1 MIKIPRYI
9 YRALLVVTLV
19 LTSPCVWSQGDT
31 VRTLPG
37 IEITTSVDNATVYVG
52 DLITYTISIT
62 YDSTYELVP
71 PPLGA
76 NLGSF
81 DVKDYQPDIKTE
93 LEGGRTKSESLFKLS
108 TFTTGD
114 YVIPPVPIAFTLKDG
129 TRKVLLAE
137 PVPIT
142 VQSLLQNADDSTDI
156 RPLKGQY
163 EFERRY
169 IQYVIWGAGV
179 LFLLAANIAIWLW
192 LRRRRNLAQMAD
204 RRPPW
209 EIAFAELAKLD
220 QKSLAENGKFKEYYF
235 ELTDIARHYL
245 GRMFFVDLLEMTTE
259 ELLGYFRE
267 IELPP
272 GLFDDYA
279 SFLRHADLV
288 KFAKLNPTADRC
300 RVDFKFVHGLV
311 EQVRMFV
318 AQKRAAEVAA
328 AHTPP
333 TPAETSG
340 GVRG

>member
-1 MIKIPRYI
+1 M
-9 YRALLVVTLV
+9 LV
-19 LTSPCVWSQGDT
+19 LKSPCVWSQGDT
-31 VRTLPG
+31 VKTLPG
-37 IEITTSVDNATVYVG
+37 IEITTSVDSATVYVG

-76 NLGSF
+76 NLGAF
-81 DVKDYQPDIKTE
+81 DVKDYQSDIQTK
-93 LEGGRTKSESLFKLS
+93 LEDGRVKSETFFKLS

-114 YVIPPVPIAFTLKDG
+114 YVIPPVPVAFILKDG
-129 TRKVLLAE
+129 THKVLLAE

-142 VQSLLQNADDSTDI
+142 VQSLLQNTDDSTDI
-156 RPLKGQY
+156 RPLKPQY

-169 IQYVIWGAGV
+169 LQYIIWGACIV
-179 LFLLAANIAIWLW
+179 ILLAASLAIWMW

-209 EIAFAELAKLD
+209 EIAFAELAKLE
-220 QKSLAENGKFKEYYF
+220 QKGLFEDGKFKEYYF

-245 GRMFFVDLLEMTTE
+245 GRMFSVDLLEMTTE
-259 ELLGYFRE
+259 ELLDHFRGV
-267 IELPP
+267 ELPS

-288 KFAKLNPTADRC
+288 KFAKLIPTTDRC
-300 RVDFKFVHGLV
+300 RVDFKTVHGLI
-311 EQVRMFV
+311 EQVRLFMD
-318 AQKRAAEVAA
+318 QKRAAEVAA

-333 TPAETSG
+333 TPVETSG
-340 GVRG
+340 GARG